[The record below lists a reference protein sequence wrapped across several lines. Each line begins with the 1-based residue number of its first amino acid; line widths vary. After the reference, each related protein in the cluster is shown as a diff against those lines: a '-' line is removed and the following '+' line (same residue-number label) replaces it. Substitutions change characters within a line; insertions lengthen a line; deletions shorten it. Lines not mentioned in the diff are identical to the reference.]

1 MAAPFFS
8 PDWLAEFNRQAAVL
22 PPVDPGRADEV
33 PESAAAPLDPG
44 DNAAWTDALELALV
58 CSDLPVADAMHC
70 RAQIAGTGQMRLLPP
85 TDVPLPIATLSEA
98 EFRRWAGQPVKDLI
112 SSAYHD
118 EITIRGDVNEQ
129 ALFIAAHADALARS
143 RFTIPNWPTFTD

>member
-8 PDWLAEFNRQAAVL
+8 SDWLAEFNRRAAVL
-22 PPVDPGRADEV
+22 PPVDPGSADEAL
-33 PESAAAPLDPG
+33 EAGAAPLDPG
-44 DNAAWTDALELALV
+44 DNVAWTGALELGLV
-58 CSDLPVADAMHC
+58 CSDLPLAGAMHC
-70 RAQIAGTGQMRLLPP
+70 RAQIARTGQMRLLPP
-85 TDVPLPIATLSEA
+85 ADVPLPIAALSEA
-98 EFRRWAGQPVKDLI
+98 EFRRWAGHAVKDLI